1 MSHVFGQEWAHG
13 PARATRWG
21 HAGPHILVGIMGS
34 MAVLAIVP
42 ITYPTGARPMISLTF
57 IVVMVSTW
65 LEMRKHNRTLCE
77 YCVADFP
84 LNPAESAQT
93 YSRRLDT
100 VHRLADKKVAAKF
113 LMMVLVACLLP
124 IVAPTEL
131 QVPARILWLASLGS
145 VVYVVL
151 SGVTHR
157 RLQPWCPQCGQQGG
171 SDKID
176 TPEPMPLDS
185 MS

>member
-1 MSHVFGQEWAHG
+1 
-13 PARATRWG
+13 
-21 HAGPHILVGIMGS
+21 
-34 MAVLAIVP
+34 
-42 ITYPTGARPMISLTF
+42 
-57 IVVMVSTW
+57 
-65 LEMRKHNRTLCE
+65 MRKHNRTLCE

-131 QVPARILWLASLGS
+131 AGPGPDPLAGLPGLGGLRGARAA
-145 VVYVVL
+145 
-151 SGVTHR
+151 
-157 RLQPWCPQCGQQGG
+157 
-171 SDKID
+171 
-176 TPEPMPLDS
+176 
-185 MS
+185 